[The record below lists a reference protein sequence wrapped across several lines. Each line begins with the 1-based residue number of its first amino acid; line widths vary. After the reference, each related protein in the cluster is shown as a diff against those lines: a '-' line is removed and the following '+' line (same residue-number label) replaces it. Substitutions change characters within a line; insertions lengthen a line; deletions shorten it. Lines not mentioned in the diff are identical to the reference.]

1 MVHCTFQANIIGW
14 FIVHFKLVSLDRSLH
29 KFVIIILSRFLR
41 RGNFAKSAFET
52 RKAAECV
59 AVTAVTA
66 VLAVRVIGA
75 RTVVA
80 IMALKENNK

>member
-14 FIVHFKLVSLDRSLH
+14 FIAQIRYHNIESFSSSGKLC
-29 KFVIIILSRFLR
+29 
-41 RGNFAKSAFET
+41 KSAFET